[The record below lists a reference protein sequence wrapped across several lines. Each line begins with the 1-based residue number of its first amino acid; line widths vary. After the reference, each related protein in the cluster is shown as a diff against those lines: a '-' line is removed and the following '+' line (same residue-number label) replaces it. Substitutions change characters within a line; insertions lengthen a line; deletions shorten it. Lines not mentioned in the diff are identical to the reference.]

1 MGKVLVVLLWML
13 LGILSLSAQSPI
25 HLTPEEEAF
34 LREHPVITVHNEL
47 DYPPYNFYKDG
58 KPQGLSIDYMNLLAQ
73 RLGIRVEYR
82 HGYSWSEFMRQ
93 IKAGKLD
100 VMLNI
105 MRTTERAQYLHFTE
119 PYAAT
124 RKAIFSNDPS
134 LSTLDDLEG
143 KKVCVPKDFFIH
155 HFLEA
160 YYPGMLLVTKPSILE
175 CLRSVANHESDATVG
190 SYSIATYLLQREKL
204 RIPHIAVLSDKRM
217 TTGLSIATAPELRI
231 LRDILQ
237 KAMYSV
243 SDRELN
249 TLSKKWLGE
258 SPQNPDWL
266 YREKRKL
273 EPYPTK
279 RIIRMCNN
287 PNWEPIEFAKGDD
300 MSQMSGIAI
309 DILKLLEPKLNVEFR
324 NVPTRSWVESQ
335 EYLKAGR
342 CEILPAA
349 IPTKERKRYARFT
362 RPYLIYRL
370 AIITRDDKPLVK
382 DLSEIADKSVARKK
396 GSGLISRLRSL
407 YPSMQ
412 IIETRDYLDSLRKV
426 ESGEAYCTIA
436 TLPVASYFI
445 NRFDLKGLRI
455 AGYADMRYRLSIA
468 VTQKDPELLAKLDKA
483 LAQITPQEKNA
494 IYKKWIG
501 SKKLVEPYDYRPIYY
516 GLGVIALVVLIL
528 LYRQFLLRRLN
539 RRLNEEVKRAVQEN
553 LVQREIMREREK
565 LAAMG
570 EMIGVIAHQWRQPLN
585 TLALSIQNLKY
596 LHKDGR
602 VDRDFME
609 RFAEKNLEV
618 IKFLSQ
624 TIDDFRN
631 FFRVGKGQE
640 RFSAREAIEA
650 VFSMYS
656 LTLKKSGIT
665 VEVRGEDFELFGS
678 RSEFQQVILNLVN
691 NARDALDKSPRTT
704 KRITVELEG
713 RQIRFCDN
721 GGGVSDETLSQI
733 FDAHFTTKEEG
744 SGIGLY
750 ISRLIVEE
758 KLGGSIRARN
768 EEEGLCVIL
777 DFREDDNA

>member
-1 MGKVLVVLLWML
+1 MGVLL
-13 LGILSLSAQSPI
+13 LSAQSPL
-25 HLTPEEEAF
+25 HLTPQEQAF

-58 KPQGLSIDYMNLLAQ
+58 HPQGLSIDYMNLLAK
-73 RLGIRVEYR
+73 RLGLQVKYR
-82 HGYSWSEFMRQ
+82 HGYSWSEFMQQ

-105 MRTTERAQYLHFTE
+105 MRTTQRAEYLHFTE

-124 RKAIFSNDPS
+124 RKAIFSNDPA
-134 LSTLDDLEG
+134 LSMLEDLEG
-143 KKVCVPKDFFIH
+143 KRVCVPKDFFIH

-160 YYPGMLLVTKPSILE
+160 YYPGMLLTTKPSILE
-175 CLRSVANHESDATVG
+175 CLHSVVNHESDATIG
-190 SYSIATYLLQREKL
+190 SYSVVSYLLNREKIK
-204 RIPHIAVLSDKRM
+204 IPHIAVLSDKRM
-217 TTGLSIATAPELRI
+217 TTGLSIATAPKLKI

-237 KAMYSV
+237 KAMYNI

-249 TLSKKWLGE
+249 ALTKKWLGD

-266 YREKRKL
+266 YRDQQRL
-273 EPYPTK
+273 EPYPRK

-287 PNWEPIEFAKGDD
+287 PNWEPIEFAKGGD

-335 EYLKAGR
+335 NYLKEGR

-349 IPTKERKRYARFT
+349 IATKERKRYARFT

-407 YPSMQ
+407 YPSIK

-436 TLPVASYFI
+436 TLPVASYYI
-445 NRFDLKGLRI
+445 NRFGLKGLRI
-455 AGYADMRYRLSIA
+455 AGYADIRYRLSIA
-468 VTQKDPELLAKLDKA
+468 VTREDPELLAKLDKA
-483 LAQITPQEKNA
+483 LSQITPQEKNA

-501 SKKLVEPYDYRPIYY
+501 NKKLVEPYDYRPVYY
-516 GLGVIALVVLIL
+516 ALGAIGLVLLIL
-528 LYRQFLLRRLN
+528 FYRQLILARLN
-539 RRLNEEVKRAVQEN
+539 RRLNEEVNKAVQEN
-553 LVQREIMREREK
+553 LIQREIIREREK

-585 TLALSIQNLKY
+585 TLALSIQNLGY
-596 LHKDGR
+596 LSRDGKL
-602 VDRDFME
+602 DRHYME
-609 RFAEKNLEV
+609 RFTEKNLER

-640 RFSAREAIEA
+640 RFRAKEAIEA

-656 LTLKKSGIT
+656 LTLRKSGII
-665 VEVRGEDFELFGS
+665 VEIEGEDIELFGS

-691 NARDALDKSPRTT
+691 NARDALEKSPREE
-704 KRITVELEG
+704 KRIRVELQG
-713 RQIRFCDN
+713 RRIHFCDN
-721 GGGVSDETLSQI
+721 GGGAPEAMLSRI
-733 FDAHFTTKEEG
+733 FDAYFTTREEG

-758 KLGGSIRARN
+758 KLKGKIMARN
-768 EEEGLCVIL
+768 EGEGLCVIL
-777 DFREDDNA
+777 DFGEGDNA